1 MAILRKQKIREYTT
15 VDNYFVNDHNLSLK
29 GKGLLLYMLSKPD
42 DWKFN
47 YKSFMKELPEGEKS
61 IRSTLKE
68 LKNLKYL
75 KMERFKDENN
85 RYEWIYTVSEKPV
98 EYELKNENFEC
109 GPFGYIQN
117 EQVQDGNIL
126 LNTNINKDKEDKP
139 LKEYTSSFFNPP
151 EHNRFTIELIDI
163 GYIDKEDLQLFQ
175 YDDFFEELLEENS
188 YTDLIRIFN
197 YVTSR
202 VIKRNFIDE
211 EGYEIKNKF
220 GYLKSSMISNINR
233 FNNMPDELYS
243 DDEYDW
249 LNDEEEESMEL

>member
-139 LKEYTSSFFNPP
+139 LKEYTSSFFNP
-151 EHNRFTIELIDI
+151 E
-163 GYIDKEDLQLFQ
+163 
-175 YDDFFEELLEENS
+175 
-188 YTDLIRIFN
+188 
-197 YVTSR
+197 
-202 VIKRNFIDE
+202 FID
-211 EGYEIKNKF
+211 F
-220 GYLKSSMISNINR
+220 RS
-233 FNNMPDELYS
+233 FN
-243 DDEYDW
+243 
-249 LNDEEEESMEL
+249 